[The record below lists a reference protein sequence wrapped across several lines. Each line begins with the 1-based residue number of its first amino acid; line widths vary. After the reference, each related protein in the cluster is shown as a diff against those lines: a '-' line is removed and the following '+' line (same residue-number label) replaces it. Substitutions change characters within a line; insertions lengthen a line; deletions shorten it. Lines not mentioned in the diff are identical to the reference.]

1 MSGVCDKFLLK
12 WLTTLYSSAKG
23 NTGYVDLIINFHI
36 DFSIIYLYSYF
47 SFLSRSHHS
56 CFHIL
61 SSHYFYSMDHIKHG
75 VEWGATELKWHD
87 HWQMITERK
96 KKKKSQ
102 EELQSFCHPLAVGL
116 TPQSASYNGG
126 FEGREGPCHQRG
138 GGGGSFFVGAV
149 LVVVF
154 VVLVAGVVSF
164 RLRFS
169 SATSKVM
176 TSTQPMASKSAKF
189 RNEPWQSS
197 SSSEEE
203 AEASSSG
210 NSVDSSS
217 SVTNRLLSAH
227 WASHAWRSASDSR
240 GSFSLHR
247 ERQKEWWE

>member
-1 MSGVCDKFLLK
+1 MGWSGEQQSWND
-12 WLTTLYSSAKG
+12 
-23 NTGYVDLIINFHI
+23 
-36 DFSIIYLYSYF
+36 
-47 SFLSRSHHS
+47 
-56 CFHIL
+56 
-61 SSHYFYSMDHIKHG
+61 
-75 VEWGATELKWHD
+75 
-87 HWQMITERK
+87 MITDRWSLRGK

-154 VVLVAGVVSF
+154 VVLVAGVISF

>member
-1 MSGVCDKFLLK
+1 MGWSGEQQSWND
-12 WLTTLYSSAKG
+12 
-23 NTGYVDLIINFHI
+23 
-36 DFSIIYLYSYF
+36 
-47 SFLSRSHHS
+47 
-56 CFHIL
+56 
-61 SSHYFYSMDHIKHG
+61 
-75 VEWGATELKWHD
+75 
-87 HWQMITERK
+87 MITDRWSLRGK

-197 SSSEEE
+197 SSSEE